1 MITLQ
6 KLAVLR
12 AVRRTGSFNRAA
24 QDLLLSQS
32 VVSQHVHDLE
42 VTVGAELFVRSP
54 RGVRPTA
61 AGELLDDYAARVL
74 DLVAEAERA
83 VGELA
88 GRSQQLTVAATPGVS
103 AYVLPPRLEAFRR
116 SHPTVGVHLRTA
128 LTHEVTR
135 DVLGGRSDLGVVEGE
150 LLELDSDALGR
161 RTLRTVSYHVV
172 AGPEHPWRGRTSV
185 TLDELLEQPFVH
197 RVPTSRARGWL
208 EDRLGPASRRLRVV
222 AELDDPSAV
231 KHALLDGSGVSVLPD
246 YTVERDVRRGELLRL
261 RLDDHDLT
269 RPLLAV
275 WDARVGLRRVQAELL
290 DQLSG

>member
-24 QDLLLSQS
+24 RELLLSQS

-42 VTVGAELFVRSP
+42 VTLGTELFVRSP

-103 AYVLPPRLEAFRR
+103 VYVLPPHLEAFRR
-116 SHPTVGVHLRTA
+116 SRPTVGVHLTTA

-161 RTLRTVSYHVV
+161 RTLRTVTYHVV
-172 AGPEHPWRGRTSV
+172 TGAQHPWRARTTI
-185 TLDELLEQPFVH
+185 TLDELLAEPFVH

-208 EDRLGPASRRLRVV
+208 EGRLGPASRRLQVV
-222 AELDDPSAV
+222 AELDDPSSV

-246 YTVERDVRRGELLRL
+246 YAVERDVQRGELLRL
-261 RLDDHDLT
+261 RLDGHDLT
-269 RPLLAV
+269 RPLVAV
-275 WDARVGLRRVQAELL
+275 WDARVGLSRVQAELL